1 MKIQEIMSSK
11 VEIISPDSTIK
22 DAARI
27 MHDQHI
33 GSLPVINESGKL
45 LGIITDR
52 DICCKVVATGRDA
65 GWTKVHEV
73 MHKDVATCFDDQ
85 DINDAAALMAEQ
97 HVRRLAVLSRNNNMS
112 GFLSVDDL
120 ARGSHDLAGTV
131 LEASMPVH

>member
-1 MKIQEIMSSK
+1 MKIQEIMNSK
-11 VEIISPDSTIK
+11 VETISPDATTK

-27 MHDQHI
+27 MHDLHI
-33 GSLPVINESGKL
+33 GSLPVINESKEL

-65 GWTKVHEV
+65 GWTKVHEI
-73 MHKDVATCFDDQ
+73 MHKDVFTCFDDQ
-85 DINDAAALMAEQ
+85 EIGEAAELMANQ
-97 HVRRLAVLSRNNNMS
+97 HIRRLAVLNRNNSMS

-131 LEASMPVH
+131 LEASTLIH

>member
-1 MKIQEIMSSK
+1 MKIQEIMNSK
-11 VEIISPDSTIK
+11 VETISPDATTK

-27 MHDQHI
+27 MHDLHI
-33 GSLPVINESGKL
+33 GSLPVINERKEL

-73 MHKDVATCFDDQ
+73 MHKDVITCFDDQ
-85 DINDAAALMAEQ
+85 EIGEAAELMANQ
-97 HVRRLAVLSRNNNMS
+97 HIRRLAVLNRNNSMS

-120 ARGSHDLAGTV
+120 AHGSHDLAGTV
-131 LEASMPVH
+131 LEASTLVH

>member
-1 MKIQEIMSSK
+1 MTTN
-11 VEIISPDSTIK
+11 VETVSPDATTK

-33 GSLPVINESGKL
+33 GSLPVVDADGKL

-73 MHKDVATCFDDQ
+73 MHKGLATCFADQ
-85 DINDAAALMAEQ
+85 DVNDAAKLMAEK
-97 HVRRLAVLSRNNNMS
+97 HVRRVAVVNRKNSMS
-112 GFLSVDDL
+112 GLLSVDDL
-120 ARGSHDLAGTV
+120 ARCSHDLAGTV
-131 LEASMPVH
+131 LEAAAPVH